1 MPDIVDRET
10 ELIDFLLSEWDA
22 TAVRGYDINETDPA
36 VGSFLPIADSIENIG
51 AVYPNIVITYSNET
65 SPGSS
70 GYSFVNNN
78 GPGSNNQGSMIA
90 TVRAEADPDGQKSYT
105 GAVGT
110 YDKVYADTICK
121 EILHHIREIVRANP
135 NGGTSNFDVLGTDKG
150 AEAPDDYSS
159 DPAVMVEQANILFS
173 WIEEPD

>member
-1 MPDIVDRET
+1 MPDIVDREQ
-10 ELIDFLLSEWDA
+10 ELIDLLASEWDP
-22 TAVRGYDINETDPA
+22 TQVRGFNVNETDPA
-36 VGSFLPIADSIENIG
+36 DESFLPLEDSIENVG
-51 AVYPNIVITYSNET
+51 TTYPSITITYSNET

-70 GYSFVNNN
+70 GYSFVNTN

-90 TVRAEADPDGQKSYT
+90 TVRAEADPDGNKSYT
-105 GAVGT
+105 GDIAT
-110 YDKVYADTICK
+110 YNKVYADTIAK

-173 WIEEPD
+173 WIEKPD